1 MFDDSEQEL
10 GPVLALVLA
19 IAILTSLFTIAVA
32 LSVTGLF
39 SGTAPG
45 APTGT
50 GDPVVI
56 APAKIYFALDSADL
70 PTDAGGALFMMAVAA
85 TVEPT
90 RHLTVSGYHDASGDP
105 AHNVELAKAR
115 AAAVRDALKAAGVP
129 DERIDLQKPVEVL
142 GGTAPQEA
150 RRVEITLH

>member
-39 SGTAPG
+39 SGTTPG
-45 APTGT
+45 APTRSSDAT
-50 GDPVVI
+50 AL
-56 APAKIYFALDSADL
+56 APAKIYFALDSAEL
-70 PTDAGGALFMMAVAA
+70 PADAGGALFTMAVAA

-90 RHLTVSGYHDASGDP
+90 RHLTVSGYHDASGDA
-105 AHNVELAKAR
+105 AHNVALAKAR
-115 AAAVRDALKAAGVP
+115 AEAVRDALQAAGAP
-129 DERIDLQKPVEVL
+129 AERIDLQKPVEVL
-142 GGTAPQEA
+142 GGSEPQEA